1 MFSLKGKKI
10 MVAGG
15 AGYLGSAVCRG
26 LAEQGAEVIVA
37 DINAAGIEECIEKIR
52 SEFPS
57 SAVTGVVL
65 DIGNEDSIK
74 EAVAKAGALDS
85 AINATFYLPG
95 KTVEELTVEEFDRSM
110 HVNLTGAFIFARE
123 CASAMKSGGSIT
135 MFSSMYGLVS
145 PDPRVY
151 EPPMKPNPI
160 DYGVAKA
167 GITQMVRY
175 LAVHYGPRGIRV
187 NGIAPGP
194 FPNPKAQEDRG
205 FIERL
210 SSKTAIGRIGQAA
223 EIAGAVA
230 FLVSDEASYV
240 TGEILSVNGGW
251 TAW

>member
-1 MFSLKGKKI
+1 MFSLEGKKI

-26 LAEQGAEVIVA
+26 LAEQGADVIVA
-37 DINAAGIEECIEKIR
+37 DVNAAGIEQCIDRING
-52 SEFPS
+52 EFPS
-57 SAVTGVVL
+57 SSITGAVL
-65 DIGNEDSIK
+65 DVGSVESIK

-85 AINATFYLPG
+85 AINMTCYSPG
-95 KTVEELTVEEFDRSM
+95 KTVEELSADEFDKSM
-110 HVNLTGAFIFARE
+110 SLNLTGAFLFARE

-145 PDPRVY
+145 PDPKVY

-175 LAVHYGPRGIRV
+175 MAVHYGQRGIRV

-194 FPNPKAQEDRG
+194 FPNPKAQEDTA

-210 SSKTAIGRIGQAA
+210 SNKTALGRIGQAE
-223 EIAGAVA
+223 EIAGAAV
-230 FLVSDEASYV
+230 FLSSDEASYI